1 MTPIPEVS
9 ETFSQAAKSLSEITK
24 KLYVSIQNVVDCSSV
39 KTLASRRELLLW
51 EMGAL
56 INQFLGCEQLPLTP
70 PNIPDLN
77 QAIGVAFGT
86 SDVVPINYTRE
97 LNDRILF
104 FRENCSSIRLAAIHF
119 LGAWLEDGRAT
130 YAGMNSEYP
139 AIPNS
144 EF

>member
-56 INQFLGCEQLPLTP
+56 INQFLGCE
-70 PNIPDLN
+70 
-77 QAIGVAFGT
+77 
-86 SDVVPINYTRE
+86 
-97 LNDRILF
+97 
-104 FRENCSSIRLAAIHF
+104 
-119 LGAWLEDGRAT
+119 
-130 YAGMNSEYP
+130 
-139 AIPNS
+139 
-144 EF
+144 